1 MPIVT
6 DGPFAE
12 TKEAV
17 GYCRTIQVR
26 SKQEAIEWANRCPG
40 FDNEYDRDSSSTEA
54 VGFSHRP
61 GEAVVAL
68 LAQAKQRKAS
78 WCPGPAAPGH
88 PSQAPVGE
96 SRRVAGVEPS
106 KKLLASA
113 RGKAIKKRLTI
124 DLRQGGVEQL
134 DFPDKSF
141 DVVTSSF
148 VMHQGPPPTFGNEDH
163 VVFAVPFRVA

>member
-1 MPIVT
+1 MKYCKVLRKAGLLLALDDPHLSSTLRGSLSGGMPIVT

-54 VGFSHRP
+54 VRFSHRP

-78 WCPGPAAPGH
+78 
-88 PSQAPVGE
+88 
-96 SRRVAGVEPS
+96 
-106 KKLLASA
+106 
-113 RGKAIKKRLTI
+113 
-124 DLRQGGVEQL
+124 
-134 DFPDKSF
+134 
-141 DVVTSSF
+141 
-148 VMHQGPPPTFGNEDH
+148 
-163 VVFAVPFRVA
+163 